1 MAQETVM
8 APLAGKV
15 VKVHVK
21 TGDVVKEDDEVCTIE
36 SMKMEN
42 TLYAPVSGTV
52 AEVKVTAGQFVQA
65 GDVIAVI
72 EY

>member
-1 MAQETVM
+1 MAQEIVM

-15 VKVHVK
+15 LKVYVKA
-21 TGDVVKEDDEVCTIE
+21 GDKVNEGDEVCTLE

-42 TLYAPVSGTV
+42 TLYAPLSGTV
-52 AEVKVTAGQFVQA
+52 TEVKVAAGQFVQA
-65 GDVIAVI
+65 GDIIAVI

>member
-1 MAQETVM
+1 VNE
-8 APLAGKV
+8 G
-15 VKVHVK
+15 
-21 TGDVVKEDDEVCTIE
+21 DEVCTME

-52 AEVKVTAGQFVQA
+52 TEVKVAPGQFIQA

>member
-1 MAQETVM
+1 MAQETVT

-15 VKVHVK
+15 IKVHVK
-21 TGDVVKEDDEVCTIE
+21 TGDRVNEGDEVCTME

-42 TLYAPVSGTV
+42 TLYAPVSGMVT
-52 AEVKVTAGQFVQA
+52 EVKVTPGQFIQA